1 MRIAITHTRYTRIG
15 GVEGYVRDLS
25 KRLLDAGHEL
35 HCFCQE
41 WDEDADPRIRF
52 HEVPRHWK
60 WVRWLDV
67 RAYDRAVERLVRPS
81 EWDVVHGFSASSRQD
96 VYTPGPLVR
105 ESPARLKLHER
116 ELAAIER
123 RRFTRGSFK
132 KIVVRS
138 RASAARIESAYG
150 LSSPDVEVV
159 PNGVDAARFHPG
171 LRADPGKAFRERLG
185 IAPDEFVFLLVGNDY
200 RRKGVETAIEAVTHL
215 AHDLGFTRKFRLL
228 VVGEE
233 THARE
238 QELIARAHERDVG
251 DLVKFHG
258 PTPLI
263 ERFYAVADALVLP
276 ARALVFGQVVLEA
289 MACGVPPIVTAT
301 AGASEHVKHGESGF
315 VVEDPRDARAF
326 AKHMRDLAT
335 DEALRERMGERA
347 RAEAQARSWE
357 RHLARILE
365 IYEEVALSKR
375 PKGLAAASVAP
386 S

>member
-1 MRIAITHTRYTRIG
+1 MRIAITHTHYTRIG

-25 KRLLDAGHEL
+25 TRLLDAGHEV
-35 HCFCQE
+35 HCFCQA
-41 WDEDADPRIRF
+41 WDGDADPRVRF
-52 HEVPRHWK
+52 HEIPRRWK

-67 RAYDRAVERLVRPS
+67 REYDRAVERLVRPGD
-81 EWDVVHGFSASSRQD
+81 WDVVHGFSGSSRQD
-96 VYTPGPLVR
+96 VYTTSGPL
-105 ESPARLKLHER
+105 SAAASFSLHER

-132 KIVVRS
+132 KIVALS

-171 LRADPGKAFRERLG
+171 LRAEPGKAFRERLG

-228 VVGEE
+228 FVGEE
-233 THARE
+233 SHARE
-238 QELIARAHERDVG
+238 QELIAMAHERDVG
-251 DLVKFHG
+251 ELVKFHG
-258 PTPLI
+258 ATPLI
-263 ERFYAVADALVLP
+263 ERFYAVADAFVLP
-276 ARALVFGQVVLEA
+276 ARSDSFGQVVLEA
-289 MACGVPPIVTAT
+289 MACGVPPIVTT
-301 AGASEHVKHGESGF
+301 TVGASECVKHGESGF
-315 VVEDPRDARAF
+315 VVEDPRDARELAR
-326 AKHMRDLAT
+326 HMRALAT
-335 DEALRERMGERA
+335 DESLRARLGERA
-347 RAEAQARSWE
+347 RVEAQARSWE